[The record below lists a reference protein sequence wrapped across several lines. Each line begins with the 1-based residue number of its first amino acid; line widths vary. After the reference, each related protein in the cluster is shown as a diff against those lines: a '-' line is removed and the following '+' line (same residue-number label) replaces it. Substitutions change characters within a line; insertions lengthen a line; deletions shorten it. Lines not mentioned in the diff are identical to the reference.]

1 MTSNYADP
9 DTQMGGG
16 PGPYG
21 NHSGTPPA
29 QHQHHH
35 QQQHQQHQDLTDPD
49 LQLQEKL
56 QQFSNQVMHS
66 GGPQQPQYQQP
77 AQMASLQGAHPHF
90 QAQQRPTHSPQQM
103 AHVAMSLGE
112 HEQFDP
118 NDPSRKRSKVSR
130 ACDECRRKKIRCDAT
145 SENGPEACSS
155 CKRTGARCQFSRQ
168 PMKRGPSKGYIKELA
183 DRLNSLESQIQQ
195 PQAHQFDLQNMA
207 EQSFAEIQS
216 PPQFHRKRTHSMSE
230 GFQDAFGRSSWSGQD
245 RGNDHPLEQTMLS
258 LLTTQEPPLNG
269 DRRTSFGEMALAG
282 NLVTG
287 SNESTLK
294 AYYNMIHPTLPILP
308 HDSAVLNRLTNCPPK
323 LREAFFLSLD
333 ACVRSFAPRAL
344 PQIDANVIQLL
355 HQTFA
360 SVDAAKLTL
369 NDSDPSRQ
377 FYNNLVYCQSLIL
390 LALAADKPGSGVV
403 GSISQLLGQIA
414 GCITEAGLN
423 DARVLNSLKD
433 QDHEAFQSSRRVFWT
448 AFILDRFH
456 ASSRSK
462 DIMLPLHS
470 GSLTREDY
478 AALGDLGYHLARATK
493 ILGQVAAVNR
503 AGSVPS
509 IEPSSPFALLP
520 LAATS
525 PESIYLN
532 GQLTGFRESIDIT
545 DLTNNSP
552 PHLAYQYLRV
562 FVGRLSS
569 QNIPSTDLLGLT
581 KEFLA
586 NLTSGAITPLHHVF
600 ASLVATSLTELSDRV
615 ETQVEAHAAI
625 KEMSDA
631 LNNGQIIH
639 RSMDHVG
646 WDTAIRETLHQKQ
659 TPTPPTNSVPEQ
671 TSPASEPNMA
681 GLQHLAAAAVGE
693 REGTEARPASNT
705 DNGNHDTSLSNA
717 EHDLSAVMAAASDAA
732 MAQATAAAAQQQ
744 LTASSPDAKSGNNF
758 DSSAL
763 SKNDFMAS
771 LS

>member
-1 MTSNYADP
+1 MTSNYGDP

-21 NHSGTPPA
+21 NHNDAPPA
-29 QHQHHH
+29 QQH
-35 QQQHQQHQDLTDPD
+35 HQDLTDPD

-66 GGPQQPQYQQP
+66 SGPQQPQYQQP
-77 AQMASLQGAHPHF
+77 AQMAPLQNAHPHY

-112 HEQFDP
+112 HHEQFDP
-118 NDPSRKRSKVSR
+118 NDPNRKRSKVSR

-195 PQAHQFDLQNMA
+195 PQAHQFDLQNLA
-207 EQSFAEIQS
+207 DQSFTEIQT

-245 RGNDHPLEQTMLS
+245 RGNNHPLEQNILS
-258 LLTTQEPPLNG
+258 LLTTQETPVNG
-269 DRRTSFGEMALAG
+269 DRRTSFGDMTLAG
-282 NLVTG
+282 NLITG
-287 SNESTLK
+287 SNEGTLK
-294 AYYNMIHPTLPILP
+294 AYYNLIHPTLPILP
-308 HDSAVLNRLTNCPPK
+308 HDSTSLNRLTNCPAK
-323 LREAFFLSLD
+323 LREAFFLALD

-344 PQIDANVIQLL
+344 PQIDTNLTQLL

-360 SVDAAKLTL
+360 SVDAAKLTI
-369 NDSDPSRQ
+369 NDPDASRQ
-377 FYNNLVYCQSLIL
+377 IYNNLVYCQSLLLLL
-390 LALAADKPGSGVV
+390 LASDKPGPGVV
-403 GSISQLLGQIA
+403 GSTSQLLGQIA
-414 GCITEAGLN
+414 GCITEGGFN
-423 DARVLNSLKD
+423 DVRTLTSLKEHD
-433 QDHEAFQSSRRVFWT
+433 QDAFQGSRRVFWT
-448 AFILDRFH
+448 ALILDRFH

-470 GSLTREDY
+470 GSLTRDDY
-478 AALGDLGYHLARATK
+478 GALGDLGYHLARGAK
-493 ILGQVAAVNR
+493 IVGQVAAVSR

-509 IEPSSPFALLP
+509 IEPSSPFASMP
-520 LAATS
+520 LVATS

-532 GQLTGFRESIDIT
+532 GQLSGYRESMDLT

-552 PHLAYQYLRV
+552 PHLTYQYLRL

-569 QNIPSTDLLGLT
+569 QNASSTEILSLT
-581 KEFLA
+581 KELLS
-586 NLTSGAITPLHHVF
+586 NLSSGAITPLHQVC
-600 ASLVATSLTELSDRV
+600 ASLVATSLVELSEIV
-615 ETQVEAHAAI
+615 ETQIEAQAAI

-631 LNNGQIIH
+631 LNNGQILY

-646 WDTAIRETLHQKQ
+646 WDAAVRDILHQKHAL
-659 TPTPPTNSVPEQ
+659 TPTNPVPEQ
-671 TSPASEPNMA
+671 TTSAPDPNMA

-693 REGTEARPASNT
+693 REGTEPRPVSSGGNNSHDQALAS
-705 DNGNHDTSLSNA
+705 A
-717 EHDLSAVMAAASDAA
+717 EHDLSAAMAAANDAA

-744 LTASSPDAKSGNNF
+744 LTASSPDAKHGNNF
-758 DSSAL
+758 DS
-763 SKNDFMAS
+763 KQDDFMAS

>member
-1 MTSNYADP
+1 MASNYGDP
-9 DTQMGGG
+9 DTRMGGG

-21 NHSGTPPA
+21 NHNGTPPA
-29 QHQHHH
+29 Q
-35 QQQHQQHQDLTDPD
+35 QQHQDLTDPD

-66 GGPQQPQYQQP
+66 GPQQHQYQQP
-77 AQMASLQGAHPHF
+77 APMAPLQGAHPHF
-90 QAQQRPTHSPQQM
+90 QPQQRPTHSPQQM

-112 HEQFDP
+112 HTEQFDP
-118 NDPSRKRSKVSR
+118 NDPNRKRSKVSR

-195 PQAHQFDLQNMA
+195 PQGQQFDLQNLT
-207 EQSFAEIQS
+207 EQNFADIQS

-245 RGNDHPLEQTMLS
+245 RGNNHPLEHAMLS
-258 LLTTQEPPLNG
+258 LLTSQETPLNG
-269 DRRTSFGEMALAG
+269 DRRTSFGDMTLAG
-282 NLVTG
+282 NLITG
-287 SNESTLK
+287 SHEGTLK
-294 AYYNMIHPTLPILP
+294 AYYNLIHPTLPVLP
-308 HDSAVLNRLTNCPPK
+308 HDSNSLNRLSNCPPK

-333 ACVRSFAPRAL
+333 VCVRSFAPRAL
-344 PQIDANVIQLL
+344 PQNDTSVTQLL

-360 SVDAAKLTL
+360 SVDVAKLVL
-369 NDSDPSRQ
+369 GDSDPSRQ
-377 FYNNLVYCQSLIL
+377 FYNNLVYCQSLLL
-390 LALAADKPGSGVV
+390 LALASDKPGPGTV

-414 GCITEAGLN
+414 GCITEAGFN
-423 DARVLNSLKD
+423 DTRVLTSLKEHD
-433 QDHEAFQSSRRVFWT
+433 QDAFQGARRVFWS
-448 AFILDRFH
+448 ALILDRFH

-470 GSLTREDY
+470 GSLTRDDY
-478 AALGDLGYHLARATK
+478 AALGDLGYHLARGAK
-493 ILGQVAAVNR
+493 IVGQVAAVNR

-509 IEPSSPFALLP
+509 IEPSSPFASLP
-520 LAATS
+520 LAAAS
-525 PESIYLN
+525 PEAIYLN
-532 GQLTGFRESIDIT
+532 GQLTGYQESIDIT
-545 DLTNNSP
+545 DLTDNSP
-552 PHLAYQYLRV
+552 PHLAYHYMRV

-569 QNIPSTDLLGLT
+569 RNILSTELLGLT
-581 KEFLA
+581 KELLR
-586 NLTSGAITPLHHVF
+586 NLSNGTITPIHHIC
-600 ASLVATSLTELSDRV
+600 ASLVATSLVELSDII
-615 ETQVEAHAAI
+615 ETQVEAHAAM

-639 RSMDHVG
+639 RSLDHAG
-646 WDTAIRETLHQKQ
+646 WDAAIREILHQKQ
-659 TPTPPTNSVPEQ
+659 APSPIANAVQEQ
-671 TSPASEPNMA
+671 TPSAPEPNMA

-693 REGTEARPASNT
+693 REGTEPRPVSSGGNGAQSQNHESSLANT
-705 DNGNHDTSLSNA
+705 
-717 EHDLSAVMAAASDAA
+717 EHDLSAAMAAASDAA

-744 LTASSPDAKSGNNF
+744 LTASSPSAKNGNNF
-758 DSSAL
+758 ESSAL
-763 SKNDFMAS
+763 KQDDFMAS